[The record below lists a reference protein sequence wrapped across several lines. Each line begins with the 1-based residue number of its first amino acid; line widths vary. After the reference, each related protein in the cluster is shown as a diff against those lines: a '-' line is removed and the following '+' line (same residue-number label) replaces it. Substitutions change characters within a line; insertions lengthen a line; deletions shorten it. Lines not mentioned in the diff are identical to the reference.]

1 MSVLDVARA
10 WLREEGLSSTD
21 VAGESAVSLS
31 FRGEDATYSCIAE
44 EREGDVIVFHSVAPE
59 PIPAARMSAVL
70 ELAARINAQL
80 AFGNFDVDVDAGVI
94 RFRTAI
100 DVEGAALSAA
110 LVKNLCI
117 ANLATMDEFHPKIRA
132 VLAGADPKAA
142 LNAR

>member
-1 MSVLDVARA
+1 MTSVLDVARA
-10 WLREEGLSSTD
+10 WFREEGWPCVSENGAL
-21 VAGESAVSLS
+21 SLS
-31 FRGEDATYSCIAE
+31 FRGQDATYACIAE

-59 PIPAARMSAVL
+59 SIPAARMNDIL

-80 AFGNFDVDVDAGVI
+80 AFGNFDVDVDAAVI

-100 DVEGAALSAA
+100 DVEGSSLSPA

-132 VLAGADPKAA
+132 VLAGAAAKTA
-142 LNAR
+142 LNGR